1 MRDDVSD
8 TWVPLRTCMTCGQ
21 VDCCDSSK
29 NKQAHGHADEA
40 GYPIARSEDPG
51 EDWLW
56 RYVDE
61 ALVKPEVP

>member
-1 MRDDVSD
+1 
-8 TWVPLRTCMTCGQ
+8 MTCGQ